1 MNILKKYWTIIP
13 LFLFGYLFI
22 RNFIISYEEEFI
34 FDFEILFFI
43 GVLFIVFF
51 IITIYRGIKNFRIA
65 NRPIELLPM
74 LLGLIFV
81 FVFLGILYK
90 NERIDSS
97 PIVLRA
103 NYDGDINGFSLEFRK
118 DGTYKF
124 FNYSFFGG
132 KYYRGNYTL
141 RDSILILDKNNIDNV
156 ISTNK
161 LVIRNFNDNDFKK
174 TCRRV
179 SSILELSNNDIY
191 KEKIIIVMAVSRLKC
206 NSVV

>member
-65 NRPIELLPM
+65 NRPFELLPM
-74 LLGLIFV
+74 FLGLIFV

-132 KYYRGNYTL
+132 KYYRGKYKL

-156 ISTNK
+156 IRTNK
-161 LVIRNFNDNDFKK
+161 LVIRNFNDNVGKKISRIVQIDNKHNRIEEQYFDFI
-174 TCRRV
+174 V
-179 SSILELSNNDIY
+179 SED
-191 KEKIIIVMAVSRLKC
+191 KR
-206 NSVV
+206 

>member
-65 NRPIELLPM
+65 NRPFELLPIF
-74 LLGLIFV
+74 LGLI

-124 FNYSFFGG
+124 CNYSVLGG
-132 KYYRGNYTL
+132 KYFRGKYL
-141 RDSILILDKNNIDNV
+141 LKDSIITLDRNNIDDVIKSNQLAIRKISENYKGREYKIVQINKNHQRIENEYFNV
-156 ISTNK
+156 VITIDKKNK
-161 LVIRNFNDNDFKK
+161 
-174 TCRRV
+174 
-179 SSILELSNNDIY
+179 
-191 KEKIIIVMAVSRLKC
+191 
-206 NSVV
+206 

>member
-65 NRPIELLPM
+65 NRPFELLPM
-74 LLGLIFV
+74 FLGLIFV

-156 ISTNK
+156 IRTNK
-161 LVIRNFNDNDFKK
+161 LVIRNFNDNIGKKISRIVQIDNKHNRIEEQYFDFI
-174 TCRRV
+174 V
-179 SSILELSNNDIY
+179 SED
-191 KEKIIIVMAVSRLKC
+191 KR
-206 NSVV
+206 

>member
-1 MNILKKYWTIIP
+1 M
-13 LFLFGYLFI
+13 F
-22 RNFIISYEEEFI
+22 
-34 FDFEILFFI
+34 
-43 GVLFIVFF
+43 
-51 IITIYRGIKNFRIA
+51 
-65 NRPIELLPM
+65 
-74 LLGLIFV
+74 LGLIFV

-132 KYYRGNYTL
+132 KYYRGKYTL

-156 ISTNK
+156 IRTNK
-161 LVIRNFNDNDFKK
+161 LVIRNFNDNVGKKISRIVQIDNKHNRIEEQYFDFI
-174 TCRRV
+174 V
-179 SSILELSNNDIY
+179 SED
-191 KEKIIIVMAVSRLKC
+191 KR
-206 NSVV
+206 

>member
-51 IITIYRGIKNFRIA
+51 IITIYRGIKNFRIV
-65 NRPIELLPM
+65 NRPFELLPM
-74 LLGLIFV
+74 FLGLIFV
-81 FVFLGILYK
+81 FVFFGILYK

-103 NYDGDINGFSLEFRK
+103 NYDGDINGFSLEFRE

-124 FNYSFFGG
+124 FNYSVLGG
-132 KYYRGNYTL
+132 KYFRGKYL
-141 RDSILILDKNNIDNV
+141 LKDSIITLDRNNIDDV
-156 ISTNK
+156 IKSNQLAIRKISENYKGREYKIVQINK
-161 LVIRNFNDNDFKK
+161 NHQRIENEYFDFVITIDKRNK
-174 TCRRV
+174 
-179 SSILELSNNDIY
+179 
-191 KEKIIIVMAVSRLKC
+191 
-206 NSVV
+206 

>member
-65 NRPIELLPM
+65 NRPFELLPM
-74 LLGLIFV
+74 FLGLIFV

-90 NERIDSS
+90 NGRLDSS

-161 LVIRNFNDNDFKK
+161 LVIRNFNDNVGKKISRIVQIDNKHNRIEEQYFDFI
-174 TCRRV
+174 V
-179 SSILELSNNDIY
+179 SED
-191 KEKIIIVMAVSRLKC
+191 KR
-206 NSVV
+206 

>member
-65 NRPIELLPM
+65 NRPFELLPIF
-74 LLGLIFV
+74 LGLIFV

-103 NYDGDINGFSLEFRK
+103 NYDGDINGFSLEFRE

-124 FNYSFFGG
+124 FNYSVLGG
-132 KYYRGNYTL
+132 KYFRGKYL
-141 RDSILILDKNNIDNV
+141 LKDSIITLDRNNIDDVIKSNQLAIRKISENYKGREYKIVQINKNHQRIENEYFNV
-156 ISTNK
+156 VITIDKKNK
-161 LVIRNFNDNDFKK
+161 
-174 TCRRV
+174 
-179 SSILELSNNDIY
+179 
-191 KEKIIIVMAVSRLKC
+191 
-206 NSVV
+206 

>member
-65 NRPIELLPM
+65 NRPFELLPIF
-74 LLGLIFV
+74 LGLIFV

-103 NYDGDINGFSLEFRK
+103 NYDGDINGFSLEFGK

-124 FNYSFFGG
+124 CNYSVLGG
-132 KYYRGNYTL
+132 KYFRGKYL
-141 RDSILILDKNNIDNV
+141 LKDSIITLDRNNIDDV
-156 ISTNK
+156 IKSNQLAIRKISENYKGREYKIVQINK
-161 LVIRNFNDNDFKK
+161 NHQRIENEYFDVVITIDKK
-174 TCRRV
+174 
-179 SSILELSNNDIY
+179 N
-191 KEKIIIVMAVSRLKC
+191 K
-206 NSVV
+206 

>member
-65 NRPIELLPM
+65 NRPFELLPM
-74 LLGLIFV
+74 FLGLIFV

-132 KYYRGNYTL
+132 KYYRGKYTL

-161 LVIRNFNDNDFKK
+161 LVIRNFNDNVGKKISRIVQIDNKHNRIEEQYFDFI
-174 TCRRV
+174 V
-179 SSILELSNNDIY
+179 SED
-191 KEKIIIVMAVSRLKC
+191 KR
-206 NSVV
+206 

>member
-65 NRPIELLPM
+65 NRPFELLPM
-74 LLGLIFV
+74 FLGLIFV

-90 NERIDSS
+90 NGRLDSS

-132 KYYRGNYTL
+132 KYYRGKYTL

-161 LVIRNFNDNDFKK
+161 LVIRNFNDNVGKKISRIVQIDNKHNRIEEQYFDFI
-174 TCRRV
+174 V
-179 SSILELSNNDIY
+179 SED
-191 KEKIIIVMAVSRLKC
+191 KR
-206 NSVV
+206 

>member
-51 IITIYRGIKNFRIA
+51 IITIYRGIKNFRIV
-65 NRPIELLPM
+65 NRPFELLPM
-74 LLGLIFV
+74 FLGLIFV

-90 NERIDSS
+90 NGRLDSS

-124 FNYSFFGG
+124 CNYSVLGG
-132 KYYRGNYTL
+132 KYFRWK
-141 RDSILILDKNNIDNV
+141 I
-156 ISTNK
+156 
-161 LVIRNFNDNDFKK
+161 FNE
-174 TCRRV
+174 R
-179 SSILELSNNDIY
+179 
-191 KEKIIIVMAVSRLKC
+191 
-206 NSVV
+206 